1 MSNKIRID
9 VTNVHRDEINEL
21 LENIHGFKLG
31 CFKREKKDH
40 HRLLTMYDI
49 PIDSIDKGID
59 LCKYLEDNC
68 WRWEF
73 IEEYNREKSLKVIYD
88 SFTLDYLIDEGTKE
102 MEKRMVVM
110 LEKNESNKK
119 FQVSV
124 TYNSDEDR
132 ADVAV
137 VSEII
142 DKENTKLTE
151 MYSFEIGEEDDE

>member
-21 LENIHGFKLG
+21 LESIHGFKLG

-40 HRLLTMYDI
+40 HRLLTMYDV
-49 PIDSIDKGID
+49 PIDRIDKGID

-68 WRWEF
+68 WLWEY

-88 SFTLDYLIDEGTKE
+88 SFTLDHLIHEGTKE

-110 LEKNESNKK
+110 LEKHEPK
-119 FQVSV
+119 FNFKVSV

-132 ADVAV
+132 SDVAV
-137 VSEII
+137 ISEII
-142 DKENTKLTE
+142 GKENSKLTT
-151 MYSFEIGEEDDE
+151 MYSFEIEEDDE